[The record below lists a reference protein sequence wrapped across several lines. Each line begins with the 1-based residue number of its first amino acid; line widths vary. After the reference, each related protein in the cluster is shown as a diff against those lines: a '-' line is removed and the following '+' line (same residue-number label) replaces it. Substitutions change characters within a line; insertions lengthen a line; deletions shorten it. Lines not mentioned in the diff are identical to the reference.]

1 MSARQGTAPVADAD
15 SRPARSLLLPV
26 AAAVLAAYAAVVG
39 TIAVLRPAASDE
51 KAAAGAESSSFQ
63 GASALDAKLLNEQA
77 SKLREEIKDDV
88 KKAIDEAL
96 ERCAAVGQ
104 QAERARAEVAAK
116 TEASNRKAD
125 ELEKNARARFDP
137 IDETTATLTKDVAS
151 TKAGLE
157 SLTAQVKVLEKR
169 PAGVPGTAPAP
180 GPAAPDPVAPPAP
193 QPGATPPAPPPGP
206 TLSTK
211 ERVKQAIADLSDT
224 RPEKIF
230 AAAVFL
236 GQAGDLEAV
245 DALVKVMKE
254 HKDPFMR
261 TPAAAALGL
270 LHACDAVPAL
280 IEAFG
285 DKASEVCTQAGQAF
299 SAITGQDSGL
309 SGAATKKDKNEAK
322 AKWSKWWREN
332 EKAIREKWNQPK
344 SKDSPAPPDDPAM
357 DGGN

>member
-1 MSARQGTAPVADAD
+1 MSARQGAAPASDAE
-15 SRPARSLLLPV
+15 SRPARALLLPI
-26 AAAVLAAYAAVVG
+26 ATAVLAAYAAVVG
-39 TIAVLRPAASDE
+39 TVAALKPASSGE
-51 KAAAGAESSSFQ
+51 KAGGGAGSFQ
-63 GASALDAKLLNEQA
+63 GASALDAELLNEQA
-77 SKLREEIKDDV
+77 SKLREEIKGDI
-88 KKAIDEAL
+88 KKAIDEAT

-104 QAERARAEVAAK
+104 QAERARVEVAAK
-116 TEASNRKAD
+116 TEAANRKAD

-137 IDETTATLTKDVAS
+137 IDETTAALTKDVAS
-151 TKAGLE
+151 TKAVLE
-157 SLTAQVKVLEKR
+157 TLTAQVKDLEKR
-169 PAGVPGTAPAP
+169 PAAAPGTAPAP
-180 GPAAPDPVAPPAP
+180 GPAAPAPGV
-193 QPGATPPAPPPGP
+193 QPPPGP
-206 TLSTK
+206 APTPPGPTPEPALSTK
-211 ERVKQAIADLSDT
+211 ERVKQAIADLSDA
-224 RPEKIF
+224 RPDKVF

-261 TPAAAALGL
+261 TPAAAALGS

-285 DKASEVCTQAGQAF
+285 DKASEVSVQAGQAF

-309 SGAATKKDKNEAK
+309 AGGASKKDKNEAK

-332 EKAIREKWNQPK
+332 EKTIREKWNQPK
-344 SKDSPAPPDDPAM
+344 TKDGPPPPDDAAM